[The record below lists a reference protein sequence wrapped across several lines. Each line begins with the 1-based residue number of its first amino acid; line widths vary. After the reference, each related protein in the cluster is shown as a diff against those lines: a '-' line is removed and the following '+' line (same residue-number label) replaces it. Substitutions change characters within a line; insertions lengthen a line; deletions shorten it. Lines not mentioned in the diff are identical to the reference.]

1 MTSGSR
7 SGFCVLANRM
17 VTLTSGMSGRQT
29 TSSQR
34 SGQREETFP
43 NSFHLISGWPDC
55 QLWWSAQFWW
65 AQWSKGWCKNTPM
78 SFKMFKALKDWKML
92 IMKLFRSR
100 ATSCLVWIRRASK
113 SMSLSHL
120 CTRWTITTIAFVI
133 YLFCSFFRVRHYQ
146 YHDGQDPAGLMNK
159 IKIRHKF
166 SFCMFIVPL
175 EFKSF

>member
-34 SGQREETFP
+34 SGHREDISQFIPLDFRMTRLSALMICSVLMSSMIKRLVQKHTNVFQNVENFERLENADHET
-43 NSFHLISGWPDC
+43 
-55 QLWWSAQFWW
+55 
-65 AQWSKGWCKNTPM
+65 
-78 SFKMFKALKDWKML
+78 
-92 IMKLFRSR
+92 FRSR

-133 YLFCSFFRVRHYQ
+133 YLFCSFSEFVTINT
-146 YHDGQDPAGLMNK
+146 MMVK
-159 IKIRHKF
+159 ILLDWWTR
-166 SFCMFIVPL
+166 
-175 EFKSF
+175 

>member
-34 SGQREETFP
+34 SGHREETFP

-65 AQWSKGWCKNTPM
+65 AKWSKGWCQNTLM
-78 SFKMFKALKDWKML
+78 SFKMFKTLKDWKML
-92 IMKLFRSR
+92 MKLFQ
-100 ATSCLVWIRRASK
+100 VK
-113 SMSLSHL
+113 SNFLSGVNKESLKIHV
-120 CTRWTITTIAFVI
+120 TITPLHKVNNNNNSFCNLSI
-133 YLFCSFFRVRHYQ
+133 LFFFRVRHYQ

-159 IKIRHKF
+159 IKICHKF

>member
-29 TSSQR
+29 TSFQR

-65 AQWSKGWCKNTPM
+65 AQWSKGWCEVFDKLENAEHETFQVK
-78 SFKMFKALKDWKML
+78 SNFLSGVNKESLK
-92 IMKLFRSR
+92 IH
-100 ATSCLVWIRRASK
+100 V
-113 SMSLSHL
+113 
-120 CTRWTITTIAFVI
+120 TITPLHKVNNNNNSFCNLSI
-133 YLFCSFFRVRHYQ
+133 LFFFRVRHYQ
-146 YHDGQDPAGLMNK
+146 YPDGQDPAGLMNK
-159 IKIRHKF
+159 IKICHKF

>member
-1 MTSGSR
+1 MTSGSK

-65 AQWSKGWCKNTPM
+65 AQWSKGWCTVFERLENAEHETVQVKSNFL
-78 SFKMFKALKDWKML
+78 SGVNKESLK
-92 IMKLFRSR
+92 IH
-100 ATSCLVWIRRASK
+100 V
-113 SMSLSHL
+113 
-120 CTRWTITTIAFVI
+120 TITPLHKVNNNNNSYC
-133 YLFCSFFRVRHYQ
+133 YLSILFFFRVRHSQ
-146 YHDGQDPAGLMNK
+146 YPDGQDPAGLMNK